1 MKKVLILGA
10 NGQIARLVSELLL
23 KKENVQVTHYL
34 RNSRR
39 LKLSD
44 SSREHI
50 VEGDVL
56 DVKMLAKAM
65 KDQDIVYSNIGSPDI
80 ANNTKSIVEA
90 MEAAGVKRGI
100 FISALGI
107 YDEVPGKFG
116 EWNKR
121 MCGSSLPDFRRAANI
136 IESSSL
142 DFTIL
147 RGAWFTDKDEVDYEL
162 TQKWELFKGT
172 EISRKSIASLVVKL
186 MQSPELEVRHSIG
199 VSKPST
205 EGDKP
210 AFY

>member
-10 NGQIARLVSELLL
+10 NGQIARLVSEMLL
-23 KKENVQVTHYL
+23 KEENVQVTHYL

-39 LKLSD
+39 LEISD

-50 VEGDVL
+50 VEGNVL
-56 DVKMLAKAM
+56 DVKMLTKAM
-65 KDQDIVYSNIGSPDI
+65 KDQDVVYSNIGSPDI
-80 ANNTKSIVEA
+80 ANKTKSIVKA
-90 MEAAGVKRGI
+90 MEAAGVNRGI

-116 EWNKR
+116 EWNKK

-142 DFTIL
+142 GYTIL
-147 RGAWFTDKDEVDYEL
+147 RGAWFTNKNEVDYEL
-162 TQKWELFKGT
+162 TQKNELFKGT
-172 EISRKSIASLVVKL
+172 EISRKSLASLVVKL
-186 MQSPELEVRHSIG
+186 TLSPELEVRRSIG
-199 VSKPST
+199 VSKPNT

>member
-10 NGQIARLVSELLL
+10 NGQIARLVSEMLL
-23 KKENVQVTHYL
+23 KEESVQVTHYL

-39 LKLSD
+39 LEISD
-44 SSREHI
+44 SSREQI
-50 VEGDVL
+50 VEGNVL
-56 DVKMLAKAM
+56 DVKMLTKAM
-65 KDQDIVYSNIGSPDI
+65 KDQDVVYSNIGSPDI
-80 ANNTKSIVEA
+80 TNKTKSIVEA
-90 MEAAGVKRGI
+90 MEAAGVNRGI

-116 EWNKR
+116 EWNKK

-142 DFTIL
+142 GYTIL
-147 RGAWFTDKDEVDYEL
+147 RGAWFTNKNEVDYEL
-162 TQKWELFKGT
+162 TQKNELFKGT
-172 EISRKSIASLVVKL
+172 EISRKSLASLVVKL
-186 MQSPELEVRHSIG
+186 TLSPELEVRRSIG
-199 VSKPST
+199 VSKPNT